1 VGSCWR
7 CSRARSVEV
16 GGAGGP
22 GRFGQNGGVR
32 LLADL
37 DVDAPASSLFPWV
50 EDLDR
55 YPDWFGL
62 VRSAVPEATTGERT
76 TAPPGAS
83 TGASTGPSTGEPIGQ
98 PAWDVVLVG
107 RLGPLRRLKR
117 LRMARV
123 EHRVDESSGRHRA
136 RFARAELDGVDHA
149 AWELAADVAP
159 LPGGARLTMALHYSG
174 RFWAPP
180 LQRLLDHEIT
190 LAKPRLAALAQGGG
204 DAVRTGP

>member
-1 VGSCWR
+1 M
-7 CSRARSVEV
+7 
-16 GGAGGP
+16 
-22 GRFGQNGGVR
+22 R

-55 YPDWFGL
+55 YPEWFGL
-62 VRSAVPEATTGERT
+62 VRSAVPEPTTGASNGASNGERT
-76 TAPPGAS
+76 GGS
-83 TGASTGPSTGEPIGQ
+83 TGG

-123 EHRVDESSGRHRA
+123 EHRADVSSGWYRA
-136 RFARAELDGVDHA
+136 RFVRAELDGVEHA
-149 AWELAADVAP
+149 TWELAADVVP
-159 LPGGARLTMALHYSG
+159 LPGGARLTMSLHYAG